1 MREDVGIIRLMSRKG
16 KQCSGRTE
24 GHGWAP
30 PLNWSAHQ
38 DKSNVVVFVRQQHLL
53 GTGSLMGSFFSI
65 TLSEPWSLRDSAK
78 RISGLM
84 MLLLLSRRCLPWA
97 LSRKTEEEVGF
108 VRPHQQNGLL
118 PTRTF
123 PTVLVPRLCC
133 LTFFSSFYLL
143 LSTHLFTSSSPL
155 HEAIAEYIPW
165 EDRHW
170 RNIVFTRVLRETE
183 LTGYPMYDIAFRY
196 RYR

>member
-1 MREDVGIIRLMSRKG
+1 MKEDGGIIRLMSRKG

-30 PLNWSAHQ
+30 LLNWSAHQ
-38 DKSNVVVFVRQQHLL
+38 DKSRVIVLVRQQHLL
-53 GTGSLMGSFFSI
+53 GTDSLLGSLFSI

-97 LSRKTEEEVGF
+97 LSRKTGEEVGF
-108 VRPHQQNGLL
+108 VRPHQQDGVL
-118 PTRTF
+118 PSWTF
-123 PTVLVPRLCC
+123 PTVLVPRLPC
-133 LTFFSSFYLL
+133 LTFFSSFHLL
-143 LSTHLFTSSSPL
+143 LFTSSSPL
-155 HEAIAEYIPW
+155 HEAITEYIPW
-165 EDRHW
+165 EGKHW
-170 RNIVFTRVLRETE
+170 RNTVFTRVLRETE
-183 LTGYPMYDIAFRY
+183 LIGYPMYDIAFRY